1 MSNEIETDQVES
13 MSMVWQLGSSPDI
26 IALNQVDE
34 LKTMYLVGSDML
46 PDQLK
51 KMLYRSIRYGVVFRG
66 MSFDEA
72 CMHYIPK
79 LFDAI
84 NGRGQN
90 MIVKAELALK
100 GAATPMEAPPEKPNI
115 IQRVFGTEEAKEYA
129 RYKERKELG
138 IE

>member
-1 MSNEIETDQVES
+1 MSNGIETEQVES

-26 IALNQVDE
+26 VNLDRIDE

-51 KMLYRSIRYGVVFRG
+51 KMMYRSIRYGLVYLG

-72 CMHYIPK
+72 CMYYIPK

-90 MIVKAELALK
+90 MIVKSELALK
-100 GAATPMEAPPEKPNI
+100 GATTPMEPPPEKPNV